1 MSTFEAPGSGPAE
14 PRWGGAAID
23 PTAHDLPALK
33 VSFLLRHAPE
43 RGKLLELGSGEG
55 KILRTLA
62 RQRPALTLLGCDVRD
77 VAPADA
83 AYEFRR
89 SAAGIPAADAELDAL
104 VLVDV
109 LEHVAEP
116 AATLREALRVL
127 RPGGLLLA
135 FIPLEGE
142 PLSAYALYRAL
153 LGQDLYRDT
162 KEHTQSFTRAD
173 ARALLSDFE
182 LVEQRYAYHPLGQW
196 LDASFFA
203 AARWPRLQ
211 RFWWTENRYYRP
223 ERRELSL
230 LPRVLNGLLMLG
242 NRVAYAES
250 RLLATVPWF
259 SAGLLVAARRP

>member
-1 MSTFEAPGSGPAE
+1 MSSFESSDPNPTE
-14 PRWGGAAID
+14 PRWGGAAVD
-23 PTAHDLPALK
+23 PTARDLPALK
-33 VSFLLRHAPE
+33 VSFLLRHVPE
-43 RGKLLELGSGEG
+43 RGTLLEVGSGEG
-55 KILRTLA
+55 KILRSLA
-62 RQRPALTLLGCDVRD
+62 RQRPGLRLLGCDVRE
-77 VAPADA
+77 VEPADA

-89 SAAGIPAADAELDAL
+89 SDAGIPAADAELDAL

-109 LEHVAEP
+109 LEHLADPV
-116 AATLREALRVL
+116 ATLREALRVL
-127 RPGGLLLA
+127 RRGGLLLT

-153 LGQDLYRDT
+153 LGQDLYRRT
-162 KEHTQSFTRAD
+162 KEHVQAFTRAD
-173 ARALLSDFE
+173 ARALLCDFE
-182 LVEQRYAYHPLGQW
+182 LVEQRYAYHALGQW

-203 AARWPRLQ
+203 AARLPRLE

-230 LPRVLNGLLMLG
+230 LARVLNGLLMLG
-242 NRVAYAES
+242 NRVAYEES